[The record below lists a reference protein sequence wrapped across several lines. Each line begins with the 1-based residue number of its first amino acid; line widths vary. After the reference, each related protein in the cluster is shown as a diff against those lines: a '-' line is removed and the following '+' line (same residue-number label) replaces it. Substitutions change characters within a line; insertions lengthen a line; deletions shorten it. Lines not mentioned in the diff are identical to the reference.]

1 MLQVF
6 TEESLQL
13 CLDMT
18 ALSSHRSVM
27 SCGYKWRSENLFIL
41 TRSDVKFDDTLCF
54 GFSGFCIVG
63 NSLLAYASVNHLH
76 YHILYVNEPVLAA
89 RVVRHVCVC

>member
-27 SCGYKWRSENLFIL
+27 SCEYKWRSENLFIL
-41 TRSDVKFDDTLCF
+41 TRGDVK
-54 GFSGFCIVG
+54 I
-63 NSLLAYASVNHLH
+63 
-76 YHILYVNEPVLAA
+76 
-89 RVVRHVCVC
+89 